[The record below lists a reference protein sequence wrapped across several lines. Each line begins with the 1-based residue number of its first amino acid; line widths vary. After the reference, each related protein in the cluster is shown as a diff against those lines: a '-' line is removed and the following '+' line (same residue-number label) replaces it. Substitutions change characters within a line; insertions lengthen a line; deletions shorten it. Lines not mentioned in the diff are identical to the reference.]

1 VSIAVSPRPTLENLS
16 ERFAPVL
23 AEIAAGAVQRERERV
38 LPHEQVRLLA
48 AEGFTRITVPQEF
61 GGDGV
66 NLHDLFALLIQ
77 LGTADSNLPQLLR
90 AHFAFVEELLLDG
103 DDEQQRRWFPLIVE
117 GQVFGNATH
126 ERTSAK
132 VGEFVTRLTPDGDDW
147 LLQGRKFYSTG
158 TIFADWTTVAAVLPD
173 GGRARAVVRVDDPG
187 VDAQDDWA
195 GFGQRLTG
203 SGTTVLD
210 AVKVP
215 AAHVH
220 VGRASRQTPLA
231 GFVELVLLATL
242 AGVARAAERD
252 AATFVRNRS
261 RHYSQGVGTTAQ
273 NDPLVQTVV
282 GKVSADAVAAEAL
295 VLHAASVLDLAHDAV
310 VAGSDDVAARV
321 DAAELATVQV
331 QLTVVELVL
340 RATTALFEVGGA
352 SATNT
357 SLALDRHWRNARV
370 LSSHNPVVFQQ
381 RVIGDHLVNGSP
393 LTYFWDTGETREG
406 DDPAS

>member
-1 VSIAVSPRPTLENLS
+1 
-16 ERFAPVL
+16 
-23 AEIAAGAVQRERERV
+23 
-38 LPHEQVRLLA
+38 
-48 AEGFTRITVPQEF
+48 
-61 GGDGV
+61 
-66 NLHDLFALLIQ
+66 
-77 LGTADSNLPQLLR
+77 
-90 AHFAFVEELLLDG
+90 
-103 DDEQQRRWFPLIVE
+103 
-117 GQVFGNATH
+117 
-126 ERTSAK
+126 
-132 VGEFVTRLTPDGDDW
+132 
-147 LLQGRKFYSTG
+147 
-158 TIFADWTTVAAVLPD
+158 
-173 GGRARAVVRVDDPG
+173 
-187 VDAQDDWA
+187 
-195 GFGQRLTG
+195 
-203 SGTTVLD
+203 
-210 AVKVP
+210 
-215 AAHVH
+215 

-282 GKVSADAVAAEAL
+282 GKVSADAVAAGAL

-357 SLALDRHWRNARV
+357 SLALDRHWRNARTHT
-370 LSSHNPVVFQQ
+370 LHDPVRWKLHAVGNYYLNGAAPA
-381 RVIGDHLVNGSP
+381 RVGA
-393 LTYFWDTGETREG
+393 T
-406 DDPAS
+406 